1 MRRLCRLALPSVL
14 LFMSLSVF
22 AGAPL
27 KGVDVKL
34 GKNPGGS
41 AARRVVSDDQGR
53 ADFGVVAAG
62 SYAITLAMAGQS
74 GDVVVEVSGSTTG
87 TIRKRW
93 NFKESKAYEENA
105 PATARAA
112 GQPSIAVETD
122 GHQPL
127 QVTVVK
133 SKSNISNN

>member
-1 MRRLCRLALPSVL
+1 MRRLRRVTLTSVVL
-14 LFMSLSVF
+14 VLSLSAF

-41 AARRVVSDDQGR
+41 AAKRVVSDDRGR

-74 GDVVVEVSGSTTG
+74 GDADVEISGAVSG

-93 NFKESKAYEENA
+93 SFKENKAYEENT

-112 GQPSIAVETD
+112 GHPSITVETD
-122 GHQPL
+122 GHHPL